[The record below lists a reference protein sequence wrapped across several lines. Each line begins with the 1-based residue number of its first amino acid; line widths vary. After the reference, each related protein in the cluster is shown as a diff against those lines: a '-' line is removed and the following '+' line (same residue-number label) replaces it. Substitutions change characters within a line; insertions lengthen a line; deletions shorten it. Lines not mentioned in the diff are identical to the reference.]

1 MRNIDF
7 DYLASGL
14 SALSRIP
21 IRVYRSG
28 ELEAFHDPSEFSTDP
43 ASIYTENLLNAK
55 HKVSYFI
62 TPYEHFYGIIKCEEY
77 TLILG
82 PTFQMSPSRGKIK
95 DYMFELGIKENFTEA
110 YMRLLDSITPMPL
123 ELFLHELCLI
133 YYFITEE
140 KLSLTDVA
148 LYDSEIFFSENN
160 SVSTEVE
167 THVKKAHSTID
178 DYADMS
184 EVYGH
189 TTVEFERRLISYVE
203 NGDLTGLQDFFHN
216 TASGRAGKVAP
227 TYLRQTKNI
236 FITSTTLISRAA
248 IRGGLPAE
256 EALTLSDQYIQHAE
270 NYNNPEQ
277 IMNLQYHMVLDYTSL
292 VQKLKQ
298 GSRYDKFI
306 RNIIRYIREHLT
318 DDLSVETMAKDLYV
332 NRTYLSTKFKKE
344 TGYTLTEYIQMQRI
358 DKAKE
363 LLLQTDRS
371 ILEIATYL
379 GFSSQGYFQNVFK
392 KQTGLTP
399 KEFRNQ

>member
-1 MRNIDF
+1 
-7 DYLASGL
+7 
-14 SALSRIP
+14 
-21 IRVYRSG
+21 
-28 ELEAFHDPSEFSTDP
+28 
-43 ASIYTENLLNAK
+43 
-55 HKVSYFI
+55 
-62 TPYEHFYGIIKCEEY
+62 
-77 TLILG
+77 
-82 PTFQMSPSRGKIK
+82 
-95 DYMFELGIKENFTEA
+95 
-110 YMRLLDSITPMPL
+110 MPL